1 MSHVVTIKTV
11 LKDIDAVEAVCKE
24 LGLTFKENQRTY
36 SWWGTSVGDYP
47 LPKGFT
53 KEDLGKCD
61 HAIGIPGT
69 DWEVGVVK
77 LRDGQEGYTLIFDF
91 FGSRGQPILQALG
104 GEQANKFSQLY
115 GVHVATMQAQK
126 RGLRVIRNVQ
136 PTGVI
141 RLQITGRAL

>member
-1 MSHVVTIKTV
+1 MSHVVKIKTV
-11 LKDIDAVEAVCKE
+11 LKDLEAVKSVCKE
-24 LGLTFKENQRTY
+24 LGLVWKENQKHY
-36 SWWGTSVGDYP
+36 AWWGVSVGDYK
-47 LPKGFT
+47 LPDGFT

-104 GEQANKFSQLY
+104 GEQAGKFCQLY
-115 GVHVATMQAQK
+115 GVTVATREAQR
-126 RGLRVIRNVQ
+126 RGLRVVRNVQ

-141 RLQITGRAL
+141 RLQITGRQL